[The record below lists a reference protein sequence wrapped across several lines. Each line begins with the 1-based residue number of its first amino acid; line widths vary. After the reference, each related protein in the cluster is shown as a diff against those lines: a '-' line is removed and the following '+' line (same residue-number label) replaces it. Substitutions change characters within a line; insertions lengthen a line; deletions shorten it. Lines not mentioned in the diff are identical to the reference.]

1 MQTAVKT
8 VDALEMAPT
17 VLPCTDSDPPI
28 RIIAIDEDD
37 CFRDA
42 LSNELEPRG
51 FSVTTFADGPSVL
64 EAIDSL
70 AVADLIVLDW
80 DHSSSPGLA
89 LLHQLRRAGINTPVI
104 FLTRRSIASNE
115 SVALENGAV
124 DFIDKSRGHLI
135 LAHRFRIVAR
145 TKVRTSEREKTFSL
159 GQLQLKTQI
168 SRALWTGIDLD
179 LTVGEFKIVALL
191 AANAGHHVTYR
202 GLYDVLHYRGFIGGC
217 GESGYKI
224 NVRSAIRRIRRKF
237 EALDPAF
244 DRIQNYTAFGYIWA
258 QSGE

>member
-1 MQTAVKT
+1 MQTTIMT
-8 VDALEMAPT
+8 VDAPEMVPPLLSYAEP
-17 VLPCTDSDPPI
+17 DPPI
-28 RIIAIDEDD
+28 HVVVVDEDD
-37 CFRDA
+37 SFRDT
-42 LSNELEPRG
+42 LSNELEARG

-80 DHSSSPGLA
+80 NHTSSPGLT
-89 LLHQLRRAGINTPVI
+89 LLHQLRRAGIATPVV
-104 FLTRRSIASNE
+104 FLTRRSLASNE
-115 SVALENGAV
+115 CVALENGAI
-124 DFIDKSRGHLI
+124 DFIEKSRGHSI
-135 LAHRFRIVAR
+135 LAYRLRIAR
-145 TKVRTSEREKTFSL
+145 RKVPAAQRDKTFTL
-159 GQLQLKTQI
+159 GALQLRPQV
-168 SRALWTGIDLD
+168 SRALWAGTDLD

-258 QSGE
+258 ESGE